1 MVRTS
6 AWVIA
11 ARGGLAAAV
20 TSAGVAVP
28 GLTCAERSAAG
39 FRRFLTVIRT
49 RARARAAALE
59 KFIATNNPAR
69 GPLHNAFAAAIR
81 CFLVLQPTSRFARA
95 ISTAHVAAQL

>member
-11 ARGGLAAAV
+11 ARGGCTAAA
-20 TSAGVAVP
+20 TSAGVARPSVVVP
-28 GLTCAERSAAG
+28 GLERSVAA

-59 KFIATNNPAR
+59 KFIATDNPAANVPR
-69 GPLHNAFAAAIR
+69 QFE
-81 CFLVLQPTSRFARA
+81 LQCCKATSRVEGA
-95 ISTAHVAAQL
+95 ISTAAAAAQL